1 MSPTRSEYSK
11 LGLELVSLED
21 NRSRT
26 PKKPSMAEEKKN
38 DGADDPISLLL
49 EQALTRQRDEMMEN
63 FSHILQRLPIVS
75 GASSSSDHFGGT
87 SPFKVQVNF
96 DIPVFEGQIDADAL
110 DKWLNL
116 LEGYFSVHNFS
127 DKEKIT
133 FALLKALPHVKHW
146 WETYWEQSSTE
157 ESGIYGAEP
166 TWDFFVDA
174 VKEQYYPV
182 GNYEEQYMRWTTL
195 RQERGQAVPEFT
207 NTFHT
212 LRTKL
217 GIKDSERHLVLKY
230 RGALHRYIQTEMDFL
245 DISSLGAA
253 YRYAVKI
260 EQKFKHQNKREFGP
274 ANPQQPKYDKDSPN
288 KQSPENHSK
297 TQEKKGHGKTKK
309 DTGKWCDFHKSPWH
323 NTDECRSKQ
332 SLVAEIKDKEPNP
345 DSESDSENTGK
356 RQIIDADPTA
366 IVATA
371 AIQPEEPTDPE
382 EGERLFHSQMWVKGT
397 PLHFIVDSGSQ
408 KNLISA
414 EVVKQLGLSTTP
426 HPQPYSI
433 GWLRQGRDLRVSQQC
448 RLSYGIQPFKDEVLC
463 DVAPLDVCDV
473 LLGQPYMWKHHA
485 IYESRPRSVIITLG
499 GHLYRIPEV
508 VPTTAPPKQCCK
520 VVSHTR
526 KFIFSTICS
535 KGEQKDTAATTASA
549 KAPSIKQKQVDKVAA
564 KHEDSFCTQS
574 SKIARLV
581 KKVQTFQ
588 PQVRDRF
595 PQTKQRDF
603 SSKTSSSPRCR
614 FNNCF
619 SLSPGNSTQWR
630 PLLPKEG
637 GLIQVDIGG
646 HPPFPNGS
654 KQFSGHFGNLL
665 FLAGFN
671 FRGHFEGL
679 NEGFSR
685 SRFSMIA
692 EGILRPQNES
702 PRRYLS
708 NELSHA

>member
-26 PKKPSMAEEKKN
+26 PKKPSMAEEKKI
-38 DGADDPISLLL
+38 DGADDPINLLL

-63 FSHILQRLPIVS
+63 FSHILKCLPIAS
-75 GASSSSDHFGGT
+75 GASSSSGHFEGT

-96 DIPVFEGQIDADAL
+96 DIPVFEGQIDAEAL
-110 DKWLNL
+110 EKWLTL

-157 ESGIYGAEP
+157 ESGIYGADP

-182 GNYEEQYMRWTTL
+182 GNYEDQYMRWTTL
-195 RQERGQAVPEFT
+195 RQERGQAVSEFT

-260 EQKFKHQNKREFGP
+260 EQKFKHQNKREFGS

-288 KQSPENHSK
+288 KQSPENQSK

-309 DTGKWCDFHKSPWH
+309 DTGKWCEFHKIPWH

-332 SLVAEIKDKEPNP
+332 SLVAEIKDKEPNL
-345 DSESDSENTGK
+345 DSESDSENNGK

-371 AIQPEEPTDPE
+371 TIQPEEPTDPE
-382 EGERLFHSQMWVKGT
+382 EGEHLFHSQMWVKGT

-426 HPQPYSI
+426 HPQPYNI
-433 GWLRQGRDLRVSQQC
+433 GWLRQGRDLRVNQQC

-463 DVAPLDVCDV
+463 DVSPLDVCDV
-473 LLGQPYMWKHHA
+473 LLGQPYMWKRHA
-485 IYESRPRSVIITLG
+485 VYESRPRSVIVTLG

-508 VPTTAPPKQCCK
+508 VPTIVPPKKCRK
-520 VVSHTR
+520 VVSHTA
-526 KFIFSTICS
+526 KFSFFTICS
-535 KGEQKDTAATTASA
+535 KGEQKDIATTTVSPP
-549 KAPSIKQKQVDKVAA
+549 APSIQQKQVDKVAA
-564 KHEDSFCTQS
+564 KHKNSFCTPS
-574 SKIARLV
+574 SHVARLV
-581 KKVQTFQ
+581 EQ
-588 PQVRDRF
+588 PQLQQVHDRL
-595 PQTKQRDF
+595 PQTKQRDV
-603 SSKTSSSPRCR
+603 SSNTSSSPRCR
-614 FNNCF
+614 SSKRF

-646 HPPFPNGS
+646 HPPFPTGS
-654 KQFSGHFGNLL
+654 KLFSGNFGNLL

-685 SRFSMIA
+685 LRFSMI
-692 EGILRPQNES
+692 S
-702 PRRYLS
+702 
-708 NELSHA
+708 

>member
-1 MSPTRSEYSK
+1 
-11 LGLELVSLED
+11 
-21 NRSRT
+21 
-26 PKKPSMAEEKKN
+26 MAEEKKI
-38 DGADDPISLLL
+38 DGADDPINLLL

-63 FSHILQRLPIVS
+63 FSHILKCLPIAS

-96 DIPVFEGQIDADAL
+96 DIPVFEGQIDAEAL
-110 DKWLNL
+110 EKWLTL
-116 LEGYFSVHNFS
+116 LEGYFSVHNFF

-157 ESGIYGAEP
+157 ESGIYGVDP
-166 TWDFFVDA
+166 TWDFFMDA

-182 GNYEEQYMRWTTL
+182 GNYEDQYMRWTTL

-212 LRTKL
+212 LHTKL

-260 EQKFKHQNKREFGP
+260 EQKFKHQNKQEFRS
-274 ANPQQPKYDKDSPN
+274 ANPQQPKYDKDDPN
-288 KQSPENHSK
+288 KQSPKNQSK

-309 DTGKWCDFHKSPWH
+309 DTGKWCDFHKIPWH

-356 RQIIDADPTA
+356 GQIIDADPTA

-371 AIQPEEPTDPE
+371 TIQPEEPIDPE
-382 EGERLFHSQMWVKGT
+382 EGEHLFHSQMWVKGT

-426 HPQPYSI
+426 HPQPYNI
-433 GWLRQGRDLRVSQQC
+433 GWLRQGRDLCVSQQC

-473 LLGQPYMWKHHA
+473 LLGQPYMWRRHVV
-485 IYESRPRSVIITLG
+485 YESRPRSVIVTLG

-508 VPTTAPPKQCCK
+508 VPTIVPPKKCRK
-520 VVSHTR
+520 VVSHTA
-526 KFIFSTICS
+526 KFSFFTICS
-535 KGEQKDTAATTASA
+535 KGEQKDTATTTASPP
-549 KAPSIKQKQVDKVAA
+549 APSIQQKQVDKVAA
-564 KHEDSFCTQS
+564 KHKDSFCTPS
-574 SKIARLV
+574 SHVARIV
-581 KKVQTFQ
+581 EQ
-588 PQVRDRF
+588 PQLQKVHDRL
-595 PQTKQRDF
+595 PQTKQRDV
-603 SSKTSSSPRCR
+603 SNNTSSSPRCR
-614 FNNCF
+614 SSKRF

-646 HPPFPNGS
+646 HPPFSTGS
-654 KQFSGHFGNLL
+654 KQFSGNFGNLL

-685 SRFSMIA
+685 YRFSMISKGMI
-692 EGILRPQNES
+692 EP
-702 PRRYLS
+702 PK
-708 NELSHA
+708 